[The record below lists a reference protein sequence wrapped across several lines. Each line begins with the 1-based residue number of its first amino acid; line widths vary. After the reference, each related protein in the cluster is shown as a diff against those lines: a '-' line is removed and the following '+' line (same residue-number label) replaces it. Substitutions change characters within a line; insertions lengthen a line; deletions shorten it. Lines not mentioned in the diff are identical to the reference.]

1 MKRIL
6 SFAWMGV
13 ALGALTIAC
22 AQPPKPPQP
31 VAASKPDPRRL
42 SAVELKKLVD
52 ARKRVF
58 LLDVREP
65 KELEEEGA
73 IKGAINIPL
82 GTLAG
87 RLAQVPK
94 GVQLVSICRR
104 SARAAR
110 AADLLE
116 KNGYTRIRTF
126 AMNDWREKGY
136 PLDHPKAPPVAKK
149 QFHSRADL
157 IK

>member
-6 SFAWMGV
+6 SFAWMGIV
-13 ALGALTIAC
+13 LGALTIAC
-22 AQPPKPPQP
+22 AQPPQPAQP
-31 VAASKPDPRRL
+31 VAPSKPDPRRL
-42 SAVELKKLVD
+42 SADELKKLVD
-52 ARKRVF
+52 ARKKVF

-82 GTLAG
+82 GTLAEH
-87 RLAQVPK
+87 LAQVPK

-104 SARAAR
+104 AHRAAR

-116 KNGYTRIRTF
+116 KNGYTGIRTF
-126 AMNDWREKGY
+126 AMTDWREKGY
-136 PLDHPKAPPVAKK
+136 ALEHPKAPPTAKK
-149 QFHSRADL
+149 
-157 IK
+157 

>member
-1 MKRIL
+1 
-6 SFAWMGV
+6 MGM
-13 ALGALTIAC
+13 ALGALAIAW
-22 AQPPKPPQP
+22 AQPPQPAQP
-31 VAASKPDPRRL
+31 VAASKPDSRRL

-52 ARKRVF
+52 ARQEVF

-82 GTLAG
+82 GTLAEH
-87 RLAQVPK
+87 LAQVPK

-104 SARAAR
+104 AHRAAR

-116 KNGYTRIRTF
+116 KNGYTGIHTF

-136 PLDHPKAPPVAKK
+136 ALEHPKAPSLVKK
-149 QFHSRADL
+149 
-157 IK
+157 